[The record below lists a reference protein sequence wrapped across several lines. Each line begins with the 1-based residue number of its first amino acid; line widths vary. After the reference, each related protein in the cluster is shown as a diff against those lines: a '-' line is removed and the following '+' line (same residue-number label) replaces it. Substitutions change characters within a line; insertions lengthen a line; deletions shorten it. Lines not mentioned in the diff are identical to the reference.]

1 MIHADFSGMGLS
13 WALTAVAALI
23 TGVLIAY
30 RVATRHRRR
39 TR

>member
-1 MIHADFSGMGLS
+1 MYAALTGAGLS